1 MRGIRETIEYRV
13 ECDGI
18 NRKNERCTNATPYFS
33 DREFP
38 HPLDPDV
45 DAEAQANK
53 WAVEHGWRWKRM
65 YRNMD
70 GGGSECIE
78 ILMIFLISALIVG
91 K

>member
-18 NRKNERCTNATPYFS
+18 NRNNERCTNATPYFS

-65 YRNMD
+65 YRNTGD
-70 GGGSECIE
+70 VLDFCPDCWE
-78 ILMIFLISALIVG
+78 INKSNEE
-91 K
+91 